1 MLPASPCSMHR
12 ANQTAGPGENT
23 RRVVI
28 GKWPRNETSL
38 CPGGQNDHRRAQQWE
53 VDTPLR
59 SEENDLSL
67 AIFAGDLHHFLG
79 LKTILE
85 SFISTGP
92 TTHRTTHRLQVR
104 SGGVAD
110 SNCSLTMAIGAKET
124 SQPVPG
130 LISDSSTVIPSLH
143 PFMGPE
149 VLKPDFQLYGMVFEN
164 PSSLRRA

>member
-92 TTHRTTHRLQVR
+92 TTHRTTRLC
-104 SGGVAD
+104 ATKLD
-110 SNCSLTMAIGAKET
+110 
-124 SQPVPG
+124 G
-130 LISDSSTVIPSLH
+130 L
-143 PFMGPE
+143 E
-149 VLKPDFQLYGMVFEN
+149 K
-164 PSSLRRA
+164 